1 MPLKYK
7 FLSLA
12 ALLLAA
18 YCMLLRYTHSDLHDG
33 DKVEL
38 SFIPYKLCILP
49 HYEGRFRSFSKDN
62 FLEDEKKRIN
72 LLLEKEDF
80 SNNSEMQ
87 ISLIFIG
94 KMDGY
99 KIFRI
104 HRWKNILLSPSGK
117 INFPG
122 NPVKISSGIYG
133 KCIEFSYSSFI
144 FLLR

>member
-1 MPLKYK
+1 MLLKYK

-18 YCMLLRYTHSDLHDG
+18 GYMLLSYTSSDLHDG

-38 SFIPYKLCILP
+38 SFIPYRLCILP

-62 FLEDEKKRIN
+62 LEDEKKRIN
-72 LLLEKEDF
+72 LLLEEEDF

-94 KMDGY
+94 KMEGY

-117 INFPG
+117 INFTG
-122 NPVKISSGIYG
+122 NPVKISSSIYG

-144 FLLR
+144 FLLS